1 MIEKVVKEIKVY
13 IEDEYLDKGI
23 EEIKEFYEKFKSVIL
38 NFDELEVKL
47 KKKYIVFVLGYNV
60 VDIYI

>member
-23 EEIKEFYEKFKSVIL
+23 EEIKEFYEIFKSVIL